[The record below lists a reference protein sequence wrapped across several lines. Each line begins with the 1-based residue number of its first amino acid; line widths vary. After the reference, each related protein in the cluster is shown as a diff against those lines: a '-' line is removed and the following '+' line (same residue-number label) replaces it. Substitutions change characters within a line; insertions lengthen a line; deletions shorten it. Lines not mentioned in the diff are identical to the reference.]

1 MNEFLHK
8 FWKSYVNCELSLLEL
23 GCNSGSNLET
33 LRLLGYKRLAGLEIN
48 STAVELMSRV
58 FPDLYKD
65 VTLKIGSLEDTLPL
79 LPMDSCDVVFTM
91 AVLMH
96 VHPNSNGIFSE
107 IIRVARKYV
116 VTVEPEFANCG
127 YVFSRNYRRLFQRLG
142 CTQLSSMKIGI
153 DATAADIADY
163 HGVILRILSVPNSG
177 SEGSYSSA

>member
-1 MNEFLHK
+1 
-8 FWKSYVNCELSLLEL
+8 
-23 GCNSGSNLET
+23 
-33 LRLLGYKRLAGLEIN
+33 
-48 STAVELMSRV
+48 
-58 FPDLYKD
+58 
-65 VTLKIGSLEDTLPL
+65 
-79 LPMDSCDVVFTM
+79 
-91 AVLMH
+91 
-96 VHPNSNGIFSE
+96 
-107 IIRVARKYV
+107 RVARKYV